1 MDGCTDT
8 TTREAFGRLNGLSI
22 VLCETRATKVESAV
36 DNLHVSVVQGVL
48 DNFLVF
54 FNLHQSNS
62 SVQMGNVRKQIA
74 RGCT

>member
-1 MDGCTDT
+1 M
-8 TTREAFGRLNGLSI
+8 NGLSI
-22 VLCETRATKVESAV
+22 VLGETRATKVESAV

-62 SVQMGNVRKQIA
+62 SVQMGNVRTDRAGLYINAMTDGRPIK
-74 RGCT
+74 T